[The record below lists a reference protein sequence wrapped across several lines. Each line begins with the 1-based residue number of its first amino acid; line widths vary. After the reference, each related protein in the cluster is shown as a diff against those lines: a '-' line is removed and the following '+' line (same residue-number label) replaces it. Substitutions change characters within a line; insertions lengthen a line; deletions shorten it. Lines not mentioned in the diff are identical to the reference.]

1 MLKLN
6 DLAGLGRPLRQDD
19 VEDLGKLAP
28 GDGKY

>member
-6 DLAGLGRPLRQDD
+6 DLAGLGRPVRRDA

-28 GDGKY
+28 GDGK